1 MTSPPGGG
9 TSRRRPIAVPVTA
22 LVLSAAL
29 GVTAALGGFSD
40 ASNEPPKQLG
50 PGAVV
55 DQKQFLTKF
64 VTTRTVFQPDE
75 YGPGGKRFLEVELE
89 VTNKGD
95 ETTGTGSPGP
105 KGFFFAKGLLAM
117 NPAIA
122 SDGGPIVN
130 IADEG
135 VPSRQLHP
143 GMASTVVLRYEL
155 PEGQEPPEKVR
166 FDVGTFEFQEQFT
179 VSPGSWTLE
188 RDGEADDSP
197 PKVVAQVTLPVE
209 APVEAPA
216 ERGEEG

>member
-1 MTSPPGGG
+1 MTSPPGGD
-9 TSRRRPIAVPVTA
+9 TPRRRPIAVPVTA
-22 LVLSAAL
+22 LVLSAGL
-29 GVTAALGGFSD
+29 GVTAALGGFAD
-40 ASNEPPKQLG
+40 APKEPPKQLG

-64 VTTRTVFQPDE
+64 VTSRTVFQPDE

-95 ETTGTGSPGP
+95 ATTGTGSPGP
-105 KGFFFAKGLLAM
+105 KGFLFAKGLLAM
-117 NPAIA
+117 SPATTPEGDA
-122 SDGGPIVN
+122 IVN

-155 PEGQEPPEKVR
+155 PEGQEAPEKVR

-179 VSPGSWTLE
+179 IATGSWVLE
-188 RDGEADDSP
+188 QDGEADDSP

-209 APVEAPA
+209 
-216 ERGEEG
+216 RGEEG

>member
-1 MTSPPGGG
+1 M
-9 TSRRRPIAVPVTA
+9 PVTV
-22 LVLSAAL
+22 LVLSAGL

-40 ASNEPPKQLG
+40 APKEPPKQLG

-64 VTTRTVFQPDE
+64 VTSRTVFQADE

-89 VTNKGD
+89 VTNKGG

-105 KGFFFAKGLLAM
+105 KGLLFAKGLLAM
-117 NPAIA
+117 SPAIA
-122 SDGGPIVN
+122 PEGGPIVSV
-130 IADEG
+130 ADEG

-166 FDVGTFEFQEQFT
+166 FDVGTFERLEQFT
-179 VSPGSWTLE
+179 IIAGSWVLE
-188 RDGEADDSP
+188 EDGEADGSP

-209 APVEAPA
+209 
-216 ERGEEG
+216 RGQEG

>member
-1 MTSPPGGG
+1 
-9 TSRRRPIAVPVTA
+9 VPVTA
-22 LVLSAAL
+22 LVLSAGL

-40 ASNEPPKQLG
+40 APKEPPKQLG

-64 VTTRTVFQPDE
+64 VASRTVFQPDE

-89 VTNKGD
+89 VTNKAD

-105 KGFFFAKGLLAM
+105 KGLLFAKGLLAM
-117 NPAIA
+117 SPAVA
-122 SDGGPIVN
+122 PEGDAIVS

-143 GMASTVVLRYEL
+143 GMPSTVVLRYEL

-166 FDVGTFEFQEQFT
+166 FDVGTFEFREQFT
-179 VSPGSWTLE
+179 IVTGSWILE
-188 RDGEADDSP
+188 RDGKADDSP

-209 APVEAPA
+209 PSVERA
-216 ERGEEG
+216 EEG